1 MQIKMNAINV
11 NMYPMLST
19 PSSSSSSSPSWEDRR
34 HQFRHNK
41 QLNRDRYYR
50 HYHFCRTSI
59 IILLYS
65 SLFITTKSN
74 TRCRAFVMSPCHSRG
89 HMLIHKRK
97 VFSFTNNRNRRRRMF
112 FQSSMSNQ
120 ASPDSTEEKEEEEDL
135 HQRKN
140 SGDDNHSGNGNEDDE
155 ISREKDDNTADKSS
169 KQLSTVYEDLE
180 KLEKAITLENAE
192 LKLKQSKMKEQI
204 DFINQ
209 SKRPI
214 VPDALKYIIVPLIY
228 ALLLNVLLS
237 SKVVKI
243 RMIARSITKVM
254 DLHFWIFVVWVPII
268 FNAFKGICK
277 PRPDPIPYEIK
288 NLDPAHAS
296 IFLSPLSTEVGGWED
311 PDTSCTDYVLFL
323 SEYWTSAVN
332 GIALIQILKTILT
345 GINAARG
352 LTTVVQSSYW
362 VVLWL
367 SCSQLLTRM
376 GAVASLYQY
385 PEKMYELERSSL
397 TRPVGFFPI
406 VMWKL
411 VRAMLILAPLGF
423 ISDFAKVLS
432 QLPTGSIYPLFGS
445 IAVYMLGT
453 WTRMEASSSKDPL
466 KNHLLKP
473 PKSTSK
479 LLYRICYGVLWR
491 KQIRLLKLGKMMQK
505 LWTNLC
511 SSYTPFFWKSVG
523 IGYLANLSLLGP
535 ILHLKSISK
544 IFQIEY
550 TNDLPILSTEESY
563 NQILDENPERYYN
576 MAWRYRL
583 RWRDPERLTISK
595 GNLYTYLFY
604 LYFFK
609 GSAQEQYTT
618 WFQDTHFRRLEEG
631 RTIADRLKREKE
643 EKSLGENELPDGDR
657 DEWKSRA
664 SKFQAEKHKKEYE
677 TKNYDDPLGVA
688 VYKGFGVGL
697 GFNFDH
703 QSELKKG
710 KQPSVRR
717 LQARAAK
724 SAVRRHIELTEK
736 EKQIEELNE
745 TLDPKDKDD
754 HDRRIQRMKKKID
767 DEILYLGNRLIE
779 LVPVGRGDLEEF
791 GHLNT
796 TKFSHK
802 SRPEARYRR
811 ISSHEY
817 RKLEEDPLDYDEG
830 TSIEGRILKNIA
842 RTRNS
847 GNETN
852 RNYEEIILSG
862 PTNVNNTVSENEA
875 EEKDGQEEKY
885 TDVDFEA
892 EDNDNIDSNI
902 SSSSSSS
909 SSSSDDIV
917 DDNSNKN
924 DDNNDTNNDTD
935 GLLDL
940 VDC

>member
-1 MQIKMNAINV
+1 MHAVAADM
-11 NMYPMLST
+11 PLLSSV
-19 PSSSSSSSPSWEDRR
+19 SSSSPPSSPSWEDRR
-34 HQFRHNK
+34 HQFCHNNK
-41 QLNRDRYYR
+41 QLNRDRYFR
-50 HYHFCRTSI
+50 RYHFCRTSI
-59 IILLYS
+59 LILFS
-65 SLFITTKSN
+65 SLFVITKSN

-89 HMLIHKRK
+89 NFVIRKRK
-97 VFSFTNNRNRRRRMF
+97 VFSFTNRNRKRTF
-112 FQSSMSNQ
+112 FQSSISNQ
-120 ASPDSTEEKEEEEDL
+120 ASLDSTESEEEESVE
-135 HQRKN
+135 HHPRN
-140 SGDDNHSGNGNEDDE
+140 DDDKHSGSCNEDD
-155 ISREKDDNTADKSS
+155 KSK

-180 KLEKAITLENAE
+180 KLEKAITLENAD
-192 LKLKQSKMKEQI
+192 LKLKQFKMKEQI
-204 DFINQ
+204 DFIDQ

-228 ALLLNVLLS
+228 ALLLSILLS

-254 DLHFWIFVVWVPII
+254 DFHFWIFVVWVPLI
-268 FNAFKGICK
+268 FNAFKRIRQ
-277 PRPDPIPYEIK
+277 PRPDPIPDQIK

-296 IFLSPLSTEVGGWED
+296 IFLSPLSTELGGWED

-332 GIALIQILKTILT
+332 GIAWIQILKTILIKSLT
-345 GINAARG
+345 GINAAKS
-352 LTTVVQSSYW
+352 LTTVIQSSSW

-397 TRPVGFFPI
+397 TRPVGLFPI
-406 VMWKL
+406 VMWKI

-432 QLPTGSIYPLFGS
+432 HLPKGSIYPLFGS

-479 LLYRICYGVLWR
+479 LLYLLCYSILWR
-491 KQIRLLKLGKMMQK
+491 KQIRLLKLGKMMQN
-505 LWTNLC
+505 LWTTMW

-535 ILHLKSISK
+535 IIHLKAISK

-550 TNDLPILSTEESY
+550 TNDLPILSTGESY
-563 NQILDENPERYYN
+563 NQILDEHPERYYN
-576 MAWRYRL
+576 MAWRYSL

-618 WFQDTHFRRLEEG
+618 LFQKTNFRRLEDG
-631 RTIADRLKREKE
+631 KTIADRLRREKE

-664 SKFQAEKHKKEYE
+664 SKFQAEKHRKEYE
-677 TKNYDDPLGVA
+677 TKKYDDPLGVA
-688 VYKGFGVGL
+688 VYKGFGVGI
-697 GFNFDH
+697 GYNFDH
-703 QSELKKG
+703 QSELKEG

-745 TLDPKDKDD
+745 TLDPKDRDD

-767 DEILYLGNRLIE
+767 DEILYLGNRLVE
-779 LVPVGRGDLEEF
+779 LVPVGRGDLDEF
-791 GHLNT
+791 GYLNT
-796 TKFSHK
+796 TKFERK
-802 SRPEARYRR
+802 SEASYRR

-817 RKLEEDPLDYDEG
+817 RKLEEDPL
-830 TSIEGRILKNIA
+830 A

-852 RNYEEIILSG
+852 KNHEEIILSG
-862 PTNVNNTVSENEA
+862 LDNVNNTVSENKA
-875 EEKDGQEEKY
+875 EEKDGQKKKKI
-885 TDVDFEA
+885 DVDFET

-902 SSSSSSS
+902 SSSS
-909 SSSSDDIV
+909 DDIG
-917 DDNSNKN
+917 DDD
-924 DDNNDTNNDTD
+924 DDNNDDDENNGTN
-935 GLLDL
+935 GLLDI
-940 VDC
+940 VNC